1 MHTHTLTHMHKFEQK
16 CSPAN
21 KHLQKKTHGPL
32 STATSYIGLIKVMHA
47 SCTQQHV
54 HQFVARVLLRVLY
67 LATSVGK
74 PKHRY
79 CRWPSGKQTRL
90 AGKEQMAFKLKNHLS
105 RGKLHEFSTWKR
117 VCMMLQ
123 IYFFNS
129 YQFGLSKCKIN
140 ADKQSKTSKQTK
152 AYKLNLEYP
161 LLVP

>member
-105 RGKLHEFSTWKR
+105 RGNFMNFPPGKGLHD
-117 VCMMLQ
+117 VADL
-123 IYFFNS
+123 FFNS